1 VDDQLAGY
9 LNDVEALTLAL
20 VIVAAVLAAVELVRS
35 RLQSLLGW
43 GVAALA
49 VALLLPVLV

>member
-1 VDDQLAGY
+1 MDDPLGGY
-9 LNDVEALTLAL
+9 LDNVSAL
-20 VIVAAVLAAVELVRS
+20 VVALVLVAAILAAVELVRS

-43 GVAALA
+43 AVAALA